1 MSIVL
6 AKFLGAM
13 DKAAGLAP
21 GRTGGRSAMIVERL
35 SGVLTS
41 EMFECGVDITT
52 DEAQAM
58 ARAALRAIKPSDISD
73 GMVEAY
79 LRAHGGSDE
88 SVKKA
93 LFMGVN
99 DFRRALAAAI
109 AAGAEQ

>member
-1 MSIVL
+1 MSIVETMGATL
-6 AKFLGAM
+6 AEAYGP
-13 DKAAGLAP
+13 D
-21 GRTGGRSAMIVERL
+21 VEF
-35 SGVLTS
+35 G
-41 EMFECGVDITT
+41 D
-52 DEAQAM
+52 M

-99 DFRRALAAAI
+99 DFRRAIAAAI

>member
-1 MSIVL
+1 MSIIETMARAIREADRL
-6 AKFLGAM
+6 ATTPGSEPAM
-13 DKAAGLAP
+13 P
-21 GRTGGRSAMIVERL
+21 
-35 SGVLTS
+35 
-41 EMFECGVDITT
+41 FEHWHPTVQ
-52 DEAQAM
+52 EAWCKR

-99 DFRRALAAAI
+99 DFRRAIAAAI